1 MNEPQS
7 FWMTS
12 TPLGHTY
19 EPLQGDLRTTVAI
32 VGGGIA
38 GVTTA
43 LLLKRAGVDVVVLE
57 ADRVGSGVT
66 GHTTG
71 KLTAGQGLAYSRIA
85 EQHGADS
92 ARIYA
97 DSQSAAVELVFDL
110 VHELGV
116 DCDLERVSDYVF
128 AETAEEADLL
138 EAELEASRAAGVARV
153 LERGRGQPVRTSIA
167 ALHLERQGQFHARK
181 YVLGLAQVAHGDS
194 CRVFESTRV
203 LDVEPGT
210 AHAVTTENGVVHA
223 DHVVLATNAPITSKG
238 LFFTRVHPWRS
249 YAVAAPVA
257 KDTLAGSWINAGSP
271 VRSLRTT
278 ALAGNDRLLIVVG
291 EGHRVGQ
298 TDDTRERYRAL
309 TMYLER
315 NFPEAS
321 PRYRWSTQDQ
331 FAVDGLPYIGRVGA
345 IDSRLYVATGFG
357 GWGLTNGTLAG
368 LIVRDAILGRSNAW
382 EELFDPNRS
391 SLSSA
396 PGALLRE
403 NANVAKQLIGG
414 RLRGRDGEI
423 SDVLPGTGVVLDLTE
438 GKAAVYRDDDGAAH
452 VVSATC
458 THMGCLVEWNEAE
471 RSWDCPCHGSRF
483 DTDGTVLAG
492 PATHPLGAIYLPVEA
507 RSA

>member
-71 KLTAGQGLAYSRIA
+71 KLTAGQGLAYSRIV

-128 AETAEEADLL
+128 AETAEEAELL

-153 LERGRGQPVRTSIA
+153 LERGRGQPVRASIA

-257 KDTLAGSWINAGSP
+257 EDTLAGSGSMQAP
-271 VRSLRTT
+271 PCGRFEPPRS
-278 ALAGNDRLLIVVG
+278 
-291 EGHRVGQ
+291 
-298 TDDTRERYRAL
+298 RETIAY
-309 TMYLER
+309 
-315 NFPEAS
+315 
-321 PRYRWSTQDQ
+321 
-331 FAVDGLPYIGRVGA
+331 
-345 IDSRLYVATGFG
+345 
-357 GWGLTNGTLAG
+357 
-368 LIVRDAILGRSNAW
+368 
-382 EELFDPNRS
+382 
-391 SLSSA
+391 
-396 PGALLRE
+396 
-403 NANVAKQLIGG
+403 
-414 RLRGRDGEI
+414 
-423 SDVLPGTGVVLDLTE
+423 
-438 GKAAVYRDDDGAAH
+438 
-452 VVSATC
+452 
-458 THMGCLVEWNEAE
+458 
-471 RSWDCPCHGSRF
+471 
-483 DTDGTVLAG
+483 
-492 PATHPLGAIYLPVEA
+492 
-507 RSA
+507 